1 MPTRRVHHLAA
12 ATAAATTALTTV
24 LTAVGAAP
32 AHASGEL
39 HVVPPGG
46 SIQQALDAA
55 RPGDVVQLLA
65 GEYRGSVRITTP
77 GLTLRGTGSESV
89 ILPAEAPDPAAA
101 PAAAA
106 VPAGAPAAAPAAT
119 PPTAAA
125 PAASAGELAAACSG
139 AGHGLC
145 VVGTDDRPLE
155 GVTVEA
161 LAVTGF
167 RKNGINATGTAG
179 LTVRATYVHDNGQ
192 QGISQEKS
200 TRGVITANESAR
212 NGQSGVFL
220 ANTVDSEGGA
230 LSADGTMVSGNVLTD
245 NRIGVTVRRLRDL
258 NIESNRIHGNCGG
271 VFIVGDEGVPRAGA
285 LTVFRNQVVANNRYC
300 PPNPRLD
307 HIQGAGIVLTGAE
320 ETSVTENEV
329 RDNVGASP
337 FSGGIVLV
345 HSVVGVANA
354 RNTIADNL
362 VLGNGPADLAD
373 RDTGTDNA
381 FARNQCAVSEPVG
394 HC

>member
-32 AHASGEL
+32 ARAAGDLHLVRPGE
-39 HVVPPGG
+39 
-46 SIQQALDAA
+46 SIQQAVDAA
-55 RPGDVVQLLA
+55 LPGDTVQLLP

-77 GLTLRGTGSESV
+77 GLTLRGAGRDSV
-89 ILPAEAPDPAAA
+89 LLPADTSADTPAAA
-101 PAAAA
+101 DGAA
-106 VPAGAPAAAPAAT
+106 VCAA
-119 PPTAAA
+119 
-125 PAASAGELAAACSG
+125 

-145 VVGTDDRPLE
+145 VAGTDDRPLA

-167 RKNGINATGTAG
+167 RKNGISASGTTG
-179 LTVRATYVHDNGQ
+179 LTVRATFVHDNGQ

-200 TRGVITANESAR
+200 TRGVITANESTR

-220 ANTVDSEGGA
+220 ANSVDSEGGA
-230 LSADGTMVSGNVLTD
+230 LSADGTLVSANLLTD
-245 NRIGVTVRRLRDL
+245 NRVGVTVRRLRDL
-258 NIESNRIHGNCGG
+258 SVERNRIRGNCGG
-271 VFIVGDEGVPRAGA
+271 VFVVGDEGVPRAGA
-285 LTVFRNQVVANNRYC
+285 LTVTRNQVVANNRYC

-345 HSVVGVANA
+345 RSVVGVANA
-354 RNTIADNL
+354 RNTVADNL

-373 RDTGTDNA
+373 RDTGTDNS
-381 FARNQCAVSEPVG
+381 FARNQCAVSEPAG

>member
-32 AHASGEL
+32 AHAAGEL
-39 HVVPPGG
+39 HLVLPGE
-46 SIQQALDAA
+46 SIQQVLDAA
-55 RPGDVVQLLA
+55 LPGDIVQLLP
-65 GEYRGSVRITTP
+65 GEYRGSLRITTP
-77 GLTLRGTGSESV
+77 GVTLRGAGPASV
-89 ILPAEAPDPAAA
+89 IAPAEAPAAA
-101 PAAAA
+101 SASASGASA
-106 VPAGAPAAAPAAT
+106 SGAPAAPAVGAD
-119 PPTAAA
+119 AA
-125 PAASAGELAAACSG
+125 GLAEACST

-145 VVGTDDRPLE
+145 LAGTDDRPLA

-167 RKNGINATGTAG
+167 RKNGINATGTTG

-200 TRGVITANESAR
+200 TRGVIVANESTR

-230 LSADGTMVSGNVLTD
+230 VTADGTLVSGNRLTD

-258 NIESNRIHGNCGG
+258 SIEQNLIRGNCGG
-271 VFIVGDEGVPRAGA
+271 VFVVGDEGVPRAGA
-285 LTVFRNQVVANNRYC
+285 LAVTRNQVLSNNRYC

-320 ETSVTENEV
+320 ETSVTGNEV

-345 HSVVGVANA
+345 RSVVGVANA
-354 RNTIADNL
+354 RNTVADNVL
-362 VLGNGPADLAD
+362 LGNGPADLAD

-381 FARNQCAVSEPVG
+381 FARNHCAVSEPAG

>member
-1 MPTRRVHHLAA
+1 MPTRRLHHLAA
-12 ATAAATTALTTV
+12 ATAAAATALTTV

-32 AHASGEL
+32 AHAAGAM
-39 HVVPPGG
+39 HVVLPGE
-46 SIQQALDAA
+46 SIQQAVDAA
-55 RPGDVVQLLA
+55 LPGDTVQLLP

-77 GLTLRGTGSESV
+77 GLTLRGAGRASV
-89 ILPAEAPDPAAA
+89 IVPAAA
-101 PAAAA
+101 PAADA
-106 VPAGAPAAAPAAT
+106 
-119 PPTAAA
+119 
-125 PAASAGELAAACSG
+125 AAACAAG
-139 AGHGLC
+139 GHGLC
-145 VVGTDDRPLE
+145 VAGTDARPLAD
-155 GVTVEA
+155 VSVEA

-167 RKNGINATGTAG
+167 RKNGINATGTTG

-200 TRGVITANESAR
+200 TRGVITANESTR

-230 LSADGTMVSGNVLTD
+230 LSADGTVVSANLLTD
-245 NRIGVTVRRLRDL
+245 NRVGVTVRRLRDL
-258 NIESNRIHGNCGG
+258 SVEKNRIRGNCGG
-271 VFIVGDEGVPRAGA
+271 VFVVGDEGVPRAGA
-285 LTVFRNQVVANNRYC
+285 LTVTRNQVLANNRYC

-320 ETSVTENEV
+320 ETTVTENDV

-354 RNTIADNL
+354 RNTVADNL

-381 FARNQCAVSEPVG
+381 FARNHCAVSEPAG